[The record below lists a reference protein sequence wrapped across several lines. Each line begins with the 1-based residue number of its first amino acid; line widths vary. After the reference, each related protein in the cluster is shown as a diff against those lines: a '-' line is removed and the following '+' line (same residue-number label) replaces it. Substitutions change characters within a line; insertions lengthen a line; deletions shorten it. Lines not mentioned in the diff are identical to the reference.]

1 MTSDEVNLWR
11 LLSALVFIMALSALV
26 VGSLAYTRSN
36 NVNNPNQIFLGSTS
50 LTDFAATQTVKTRN
64 ILGSTLAPAAI
75 TTAGTLFNGDVNV
88 NSVSFTGQ
96 GLTLYSDTL
105 GLYYL
110 LEGSDTQHVLGTTD
124 FTTLALSGIV
134 TSVGTV
140 TTIPDGNITNAM
152 LANASLSNLSGTA
165 GATTNTGT
173 FHVTGATT
181 LSTTLAVTAGASMAG
196 LTVTGG
202 ANVGGLQVNGAAN
215 VATLLSVTSLH
226 VDTTTTLLGDTTLG
240 AGCFLSRTITLANQ
254 YAGTGQL
261 SNGVSNIVISGLTS
275 KSRIMVT
282 RKGNVPPILLGSLGW
297 LTTMFITPG
306 SPGSFEVHS
315 LTSTGALQAT
325 DESTFDYV
333 VFFEL

>member
-226 VDTTTTLLGDTTLG
+226 VDQTTTLLGATTLG
-240 AGCFLSRTITLANQ
+240 DCLLTKTITLGTNYSGAN
-254 YAGTGQL
+254 TL
-261 SNGVSNIVISGLTS
+261 TNGECVISFPAFTA
-275 KSRIMVT
+275 KSRVMVT
-282 RKGNVPPILLGSLGW
+282 RTGNVAPSSGSIGW
-297 LTTMFITPG
+297 LTVIFPIPG
-306 SPGSFEVHS
+306 TGFTVRS
-315 LTSTGALQAT
+315 LNAT
-325 DESTFDYV
+325 AAINLVDNSTFDYV
-333 VFFEL
+333 IFLDA